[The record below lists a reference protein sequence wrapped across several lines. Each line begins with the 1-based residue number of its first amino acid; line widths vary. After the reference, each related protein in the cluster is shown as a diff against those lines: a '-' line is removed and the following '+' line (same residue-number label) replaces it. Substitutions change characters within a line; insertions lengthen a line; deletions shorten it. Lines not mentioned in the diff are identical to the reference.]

1 MKGFIYGLICP
12 IRNEIRYIGLT
23 KKTPEK
29 RLSQHLMESKY
40 YKRKGKYL
48 NKKHNWLNKLIE
60 MNIEKEI
67 KVVVLEE
74 IEYGNNID
82 ILSERE
88 IYWISVYKNLSN
100 STDGGEGVLNLSEDA
115 RKRIS
120 ITNSGEKNGMY
131 GKRIKRTKEQKK
143 KLSLSLKNSNKL
155 KESRSS
161 NEYRKKISNYR
172 SKPVFLLNDKL
183 EIVMEFKNST
193 ICADYF
199 GFTRGNIKNA
209 ISSLRKVGKSMKN
222 KYWVIRKE
230 NYEESI
236 NKIREKINLYN

>member
-67 KVVVLEE
+67 KVVILEE
-74 IEYGNNID
+74 IEYENNID

-88 IYWISVYKNLSN
+88 VYWISVYKNLSN

-120 ITNSGEKNGMY
+120 IANSGEKNGMY
-131 GKRIKRTKEQKK
+131 GKRVKRTIYQREKISE
-143 KLSLSLKNSNKL
+143 SLRKSDKL
-155 KESRSS
+155 KESRKSID
-161 NEYRKKISNYR
+161 YREKISNYF
-172 SKPVFLLNDKL
+172 STPIYLLNENL

-193 ICADYF
+193 VCADYF

-209 ISSLRKVGKSMKN
+209 VRSLRKIGKSREK
-222 KYWVIRKE
+222 KYWVVRKE
-230 NYEESI
+230 KYEESVI
-236 NKIREKINLYN
+236 KIKEKLNLN